1 MWKLLLGLLCL
12 MGANIALGSS
22 LAKLKAEFNKDNL
35 INGGVKAGMI
45 ILALI
50 LIYLCGI
57 LNPDMIIGSINQENI
72 TLMKGLEYLYT
83 AGIVMY
89 GTMVLGKLGKII
101 GVSTSIENA
110 TNEEI
115 IEIKRDDI

>member
-12 MGANIALGSS
+12 MGANIALGAS
-22 LAKLKAEFNKDNL
+22 LAKLKEEFNKDNL
-35 INGGVKAGMI
+35 INGGFKAGMI

-50 LIYLCGI
+50 LIYVCGI

-83 AGIVMY
+83 TGIVLY
-89 GTMVLGKLGKII
+89 GAMVLGKIGKLI
-101 GVSTSIENA
+101 GVSTTVQSP
-110 TNEEI
+110 TKEEI